1 MNQQSTLPGEY
12 IPIQIKLAALWTAV
26 MFCYVYGDYFELYVP
41 HKVQGLLSGA
51 NMLDSPGKLFA
62 ASIVAVLPALMICGA
77 VLLPARPNRVL
88 NLVLG
93 TGYTALMLL
102 VGSLSLS
109 TWRTFYVFL
118 ALLESVLTATIVWQ
132 AWHWKP
138 AQTPAAP
145 EPAGPGGHPL
155 PDPAPTGYPTGYPA
169 GRA

>member
-1 MNQQSTLPGEY
+1 MKRPGNLQEEQ
-12 IPIQIKLAALWTAV
+12 IPVKVKLTALWATV

-41 HKVQGLLSGA
+41 HKVQGLITGN
-51 NMLDSPGKLFA
+51 NMLDSPTKLFA
-62 ASIVAVLPALMICGA
+62 ASTVAVLPALMIAGS

-118 ALLESVLTATIVWQ
+118 ALLESVLTVLIVWQ
-132 AWHWKP
+132 AWQWRP
-138 AQTPAAP
+138 VAAPAP
-145 EPAGPGGHPL
+145 EPSGEGGHTVL
-155 PDPAPTGYPTGYPA
+155 PAATP
-169 GRA
+169 RV